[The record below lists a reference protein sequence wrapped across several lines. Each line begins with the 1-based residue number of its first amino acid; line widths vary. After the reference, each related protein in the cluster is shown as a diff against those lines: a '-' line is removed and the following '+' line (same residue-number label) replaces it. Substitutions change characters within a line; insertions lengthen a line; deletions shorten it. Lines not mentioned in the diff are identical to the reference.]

1 MYSFPLMD
9 HFQMVLNVS
18 SLFYNSNKAI
28 FQMQLLFI
36 CILCVFFLCLS
47 IWVFDF
53 ASMMDLK
60 HQPPSLFQSYCI
72 FIVKVWD
79 FQSRTGRAIG
89 QLMTKQISKHVTLFN
104 YLFLE
109 DYCQVS
115 STDSTL
121 VSIPVRGFEYS
132 ARVEATSWHLKVR
145 GQIWFEFICLH
156 TNSYSIVH
164 GGIWLMQHNS
174 YACQWS

>member
-9 HFQMVLNVS
+9 QFQMVLNVS

-36 CILCVFFLCLS
+36 CILCVFFSCLS

-53 ASMMDLK
+53 ASVTDLK
-60 HQPPSLFQSYCI
+60 HQPPSLFQTYCI
-72 FIVKVWD
+72 FIVKVCD
-79 FQSRTGRAIG
+79 FHSRTGRAIG
-89 QLMTKQISKHVTLFN
+89 QLMTKQTRKHETLFN
-104 YLFLE
+104 YLFLK

-121 VSIPVRGFEYS
+121 VSMPVRGFEYS
-132 ARVEATSWHLKVR
+132 VRVKVT
-145 GQIWFEFICLH
+145 L
-156 TNSYSIVH
+156 
-164 GGIWLMQHNS
+164 
-174 YACQWS
+174 